1 MDTTILSGMAGVFG
15 SLVGGS
21 ATVATAWITQRTLN
35 RRRLVAA
42 EIRNRQNLYGEFINE
57 CSARALDSFENTLDK
72 SERLLSIY
80 ALLNRIRICASDT
93 VLSEAERALAS
104 ITEQYF
110 SPNLPLDQLRLGAR
124 RRQVG
129 SASLIR
135 GSVPRGSQ
143 IDAHRVLV
151 VLGRSGEKPPI
162 VWIGRWIS
170 FRPRAVRAGLAF
182 VEPAQ
187 AIEVTEKF
195 VSAVDEV
202 NDHFGAILNLVVAPS
217 KAVVL
222 PRSEVSVKA

>member
-1 MDTTILSGMAGVFG
+1 MDTTILSAMAGVVG

-110 SPNLPLDQLRLGAR
+110 SPNLSLEQFHALVRDGAR
-124 RRQVG
+124 SDPLRSFAGIHWFARNCFLKRPPPGG
-129 SASLIR
+129 SHPAVEAAAFQTIDQRDPTLLAVSGAGSSSPFSMAASIE
-135 GSVPRGSQ
+135 
-143 IDAHRVLV
+143 
-151 VLGRSGEKPPI
+151 GRPVI
-162 VWIGRWIS
+162 W
-170 FRPRAVRAGLAF
+170 
-182 VEPAQ
+182 
-187 AIEVTEKF
+187 
-195 VSAVDEV
+195 
-202 NDHFGAILNLVVAPS
+202 LNT
-217 KAVVL
+217 
-222 PRSEVSVKA
+222 